1 MGGGVAP
8 SASSEPPEP
17 ALVGDDCVVSASSCV
32 AAVVPGLESTWS
44 GAGVAEDSAGAGDSL
59 SSSFNGADDRAG

>member
-17 ALVGDDCVVSASSCV
+17 ALVGDDCVVSASCV

-44 GAGVAEDSAGAGDSL
+44 GAGVAEDSAGPGDSL